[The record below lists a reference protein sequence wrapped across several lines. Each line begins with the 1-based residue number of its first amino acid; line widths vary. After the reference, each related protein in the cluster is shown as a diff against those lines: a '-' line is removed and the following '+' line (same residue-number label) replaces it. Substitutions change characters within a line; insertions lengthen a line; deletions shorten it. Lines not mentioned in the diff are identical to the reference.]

1 MELNE
6 RIDALEKTI
15 EIQRKQI
22 QNINKVL
29 LEAVRIT
36 TLVEKAAKLVTAPAE
51 VVEKRID
58 PPLIKAEELPPPKI
72 VKVDPPVIIELAKPE
87 IVVPTVDKTALLTEL
102 LNSPTWPAAVD
113 PSLICDTNSE
123 QDKEDRAEGI
133 LDLIIDVHLE
143 NLKFLDF
150 GCGEGHV
157 VNKSRTQNPK
167 LAIGYDLKEYDKWN
181 AWEKA
186 GNVNYTNQWNVV
198 KNSGPYNIVLLYD
211 VVDHI
216 ESTDEELVKRLK
228 ELKSILA
235 PNAKVYV
242 RCHPWSS
249 RHGTHLYR
257 QLNKAYVHMVFT
269 DEEIKKMGYT
279 QEKARKFKHP
289 VTDYNNLWTAAGFK
303 VINGPHHSK
312 EGVEAFFKDQPLVKE
327 RIQEHYKDSNWEIL
341 RSGDVFP
348 SEPMESQFID
358 YTLA

>member
-1 MELNE
+1 MDQTNCYTRTNSGWE
-6 RIDALEKTI
+6 
-15 EIQRKQI
+15 
-22 QNINKVL
+22 
-29 LEAVRIT
+29 
-36 TLVEKAAKLVTAPAE
+36 E
-51 VVEKRID
+51 V
-58 PPLIKAEELPPPKI
+58 PPI
-72 VKVDPPVIIELAKPE
+72 
-87 IVVPTVDKTALLTEL
+87 DKTALLTEL

-157 VNKSRTQNPK
+157 INKARTQNPK
-167 LAIGYDLKEYDKWN
+167 FAIGYDLKEYDKWHT
-181 AWEKA
+181 WEKA

-198 KNSGPYNIVLLYD
+198 KSSGPYNIVLLYD
-211 VVDHI
+211 VIDHI

-348 SEPMESQFID
+348 SEFLESQFID
-358 YTLA
+358 WTVC